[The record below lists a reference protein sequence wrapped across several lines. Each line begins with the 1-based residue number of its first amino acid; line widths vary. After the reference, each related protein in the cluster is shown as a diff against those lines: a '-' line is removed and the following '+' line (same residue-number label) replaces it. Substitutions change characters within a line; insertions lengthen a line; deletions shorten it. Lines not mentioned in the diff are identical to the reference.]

1 MIDVREAH
9 AVVELL
15 QAGVINRA
23 EARAAL
29 GFIKNEP
36 GKVQPLPSLGRIEGV
51 GYAEAPVGTIVEA
64 AEGTG
69 YTLTKFT
76 KVGSSAWLDSEDGET
91 YENDELSE
99 SRRVL
104 YKP

>member
-64 AEGTG
+64 AEG
-69 YTLTKFT
+69 YTLT

-91 YENDELSE
+91 YENDDLSE